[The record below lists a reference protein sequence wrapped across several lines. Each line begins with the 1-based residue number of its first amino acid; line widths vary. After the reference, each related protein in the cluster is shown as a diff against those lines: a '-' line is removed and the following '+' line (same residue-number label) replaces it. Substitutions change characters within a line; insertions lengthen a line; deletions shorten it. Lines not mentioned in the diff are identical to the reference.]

1 MGLIERIDARYE
13 TGESLQILLDD
24 CRDELAKQAERVKA
38 LEGLVEFFYGQM
50 YMTSPKMNG
59 QHTYRFR
66 SGGWPMTHCIGPTA
80 EAAVEAAMKEIERDK
95 QEQIELTAVLMDSPD
110 PIRDQTNNDDL

>member
-1 MGLIERIDARYE
+1 MSKELIDRIDAWFERHPWPLEFADKQLY
-13 TGESLQILLDD
+13 LD
-24 CRDELAKQAERVKA
+24 CRDELDKQAERLKA

-66 SGGWPMTHCIGPTA
+66 SGGWPMTHCVGPTA
-80 EAAVEAAMKEIERDK
+80 EAAVEAVMKEIEREK
-95 QEQIELTAVLMDSPD
+95 QDQIDRAAVLKEGE
-110 PIRDQTNNDDL
+110 